1 MPVTGTR
8 ILLVDDHRVVI
19 EGIKSALREHRTF
32 DVVAEAL
39 NGRDAV
45 RLVGKLQPDIVVMDI
60 SMTDLNGID
69 ATLQI
74 KKLHPKARIIIFTMY
89 SNIEYVIDLLNAGIA
104 AYVLKEDPMSELIK
118 AIETVA
124 RGGSYFS
131 SAVPPLLPEALGAP
145 SSRARSAAGYGTL
158 SLREREVFQL
168 LAEGE
173 SIKAIAGKLHISP
186 KTVESHKYH
195 IMEKL
200 NARTL
205 ADLTKLAIQRKMIQ
219 V

>member
-1 MPVTGTR
+1 MTGTR